1 MSLLSALAI
10 DRYSRTRGGRRW
22 SHWEYGSPAVLA
34 FLTLNTAIR
43 FRLAASSHCV
53 YIACHNS
60 LRILTQKTL
69 KLILTVVLLLG
80 FYYYDDY
87 DDDDDDDDHHHHH
100 HHYHHHH
107 ARLSNHYRCRRHHFC
122 RATLCIS
129 AAYTALRCLS
139 VRPSVLLSVTFVYC
153 AKTTSHILKLVH
165 PRVATSF

>member
-1 MSLLSALAI
+1 M
-10 DRYSRTRGGRRW
+10 
-22 SHWEYGSPAVLA
+22 LA

-87 DDDDDDDDHHHHH
+87 DDDYDDDDVTVSWFGRSPADKRQMLANFQLKMKH
-100 HHYHHHH
+100 
-107 ARLSNHYRCRRHHFC
+107 L
-122 RATLCIS
+122 TMT
-129 AAYTALRCLS
+129 AAQA
-139 VRPSVLLSVTFVYC
+139 
-153 AKTTSHILKLVH
+153 
-165 PRVATSF
+165 